1 LPRCFETASFF
12 CSFEGNSHIM
22 RYLTIIV
29 IFLISFSSLAQED
42 HPYIPETDPLVIEK
56 LDQWQDLKFGLLM
69 HWGTYSQWGIV
80 ESWSLCSE
88 DEPWCTRKMKNY
100 VDYCREYEKLKNTF
114 NPTGFDPEQWARAA
128 KEAGMKY
135 VVFTTKHH
143 DGFCMFDTR
152 QTDYRITDAGCPFSV
167 NPEANVAKEIF
178 DAFREEGFWT
188 GAYFSKPDWHCND
201 YWAEEWA
208 TPDRN
213 VNYSIEKYPGRWQKY
228 CDFTYN
234 QIEEL
239 MSDYGEM
246 DILWLDGGWVAPQ
259 NGQDIN
265 MAGIVEMAR
274 RHQPGLIVVD
284 RAVGGKYENY
294 RTPEQHIP
302 GELLDYPWETC
313 MTMAGSWSYVPN
325 DRYKPTRKII
335 HLLADIVSKGGNY
348 LLNIGPGPD
357 GTWHDTAYIRLKEIG
372 SWMALNGEAIYGSRP
387 ITPSGYENIRFTSNP
402 DGTIYLIYLAGED
415 EVLMPETV
423 FVDGFQPSKG
433 SVIELLGKKG
443 KLKWSQEG
451 TGFRIEIPASMRKNP
466 PCNYAWTFK
475 VYMFNEDN

>member
-1 LPRCFETASFF
+1 
-12 CSFEGNSHIM
+12 M
-22 RYLTIIV
+22 KYLLII
-29 IFLISFSSLAQED
+29 IGIIITFSSSGQED
-42 HPYIPETDPLVIEK
+42 HPYIPETDLLVLEK
-56 LDQWQDLKFGLLM
+56 LEQWKDLKFGLLM
-69 HWGTYSQWGIV
+69 HWGPYSQWGIV

-88 DEPWCTRKMKNY
+88 DEAWCTRKMKNY
-100 VDYCREYEKLKNTF
+100 VDYCREYEKLKDTF
-114 NPTGFDPEQWARAA
+114 NPVNFDPERWARAA

-152 QTDYRITDAGCPFSV
+152 QTDYRITDEGCPFSTD
-167 NPEANVAKEIF
+167 PKANVAKEIF
-178 DAFREEGFWT
+178 DAFRSEGFWT

-213 VNYSIEKYPGRWQKY
+213 VNYSTEKYPERWQKY

-239 MSDYGEM
+239 MSDYGKI
-246 DILWLDGGWVAPQ
+246 DILWLDGGWVSPL
-259 NGQDIN
+259 NGQDID
-265 MAGIVEMAR
+265 MAGLAGMAR
-274 RHQPGLIVVD
+274 KHQPGLIVVD

-357 GTWHDTAYIRLKEIG
+357 GTWHDTAYIRLQEIG
-372 SWMALNGEAIYGSRP
+372 GWMKLNGEAIYGSRP
-387 ITPSGYENIRFTSNP
+387 IRPSEYENIRFTSNP
-402 DGTIYLIYLAGED
+402 DGTIYLIYLVGED
-415 EVLMPETV
+415 ETTMPSTV
-423 FVDGFQPSKG
+423 VVDGFQASKG
-433 SVIELLGKKG
+433 SVIELLGKRG

-451 TGFRIEIPASMRKNP
+451 TGFRIEIPTSWRKNP
-466 PCNYAWTFK
+466 PCNYAWTFSINMNNK
-475 VYMFNEDN
+475 DN